1 MGRIVHFEIHADDP
15 ERAARFY
22 EAVLGW
28 TSQKWDGPAD
38 YWLMTTGDPA
48 DRGID
53 GAVMQRPEPGTPQDG
68 AVANCFVCTAAVQ
81 DLDATVAAVI
91 DAGGSIVM
99 QRTEVPGVG
108 VMAYARDT
116 EGNHFGLLQPDP
128 PDA

>member
-48 DRGID
+48 ERGID
-53 GAVMQRPEPGTPQDG
+53 GAVMKRPEPGTPQDG
-68 AVANCFVCTAAVQ
+68 
-81 DLDATVAAVI
+81 
-91 DAGGSIVM
+91 GGGQLRSC
-99 QRTEVPGVG
+99 
-108 VMAYARDT
+108 ARPRSKT
-116 EGNHFGLLQPDP
+116 STP
-128 PDA
+128 PWRR